1 MFSALLSPLA
11 GDPSNA
17 APAAMV
23 PLFPD
28 ATARG
33 NADEQIFIF
42 APAGLI
48 LRSGVFAASRRMK
61 AEMLSYGGLAP
72 A

>member
-1 MFSALLSPLA
+1 MFSALVPPVA

-17 APAAMV
+17 ALAAMV

-28 ATARG
+28 FAARC

-42 APAGLI
+42 APADLI

-61 AEMLSYGGLAP
+61 AEMLS
-72 A
+72 